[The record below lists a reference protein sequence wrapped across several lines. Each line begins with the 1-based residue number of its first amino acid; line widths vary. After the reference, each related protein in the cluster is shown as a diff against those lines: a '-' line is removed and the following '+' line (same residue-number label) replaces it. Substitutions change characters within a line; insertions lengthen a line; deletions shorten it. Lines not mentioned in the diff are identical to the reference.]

1 MTLIQQ
7 PKDKRLEQRLT
18 EAQRD
23 LIARGA
29 EAKGKSL
36 SDFVIESACLAA
48 ELAILDKR
56 VTYMS
61 APDFDAFTALLD
73 EPPKSV
79 AGLDK
84 LFAKKAPWLA

>member
-1 MTLIQQ
+1 MSLIQQ

-23 LIARGA
+23 LISRGA
-29 EAKGKSL
+29 DAKGKSV

-56 VTYMS
+56 VTYMTES
-61 APDFDAFTALLD
+61 DFDKFLAMLD
-73 EPPKSV
+73 EPPRQV
-79 AGLDK
+79 PGLDE
-84 LFAKKAPWLA
+84 LFSKKAPWLA

>member
-1 MTLIQQ
+1 MSLIQQ

-23 LIARGA
+23 LISRGA

-61 APDFDAFTALLD
+61 ESGFQKLLAMLD
-73 EPPKSV
+73 EPPRLV
-79 AGLDK
+79 PGLDD
-84 LFAKKAPWLA
+84 LFSKKAPWLA

>member
-1 MTLIQQ
+1 MSLIQQ
-7 PKDKRLEQRLT
+7 PKDKRLEQRVT

-23 LIARGA
+23 LISRGA

-36 SDFVIESACLAA
+36 SDFVIEASCLAA

-61 APDFDAFTALLD
+61 ESSFQKLLAMLD
-73 EPPKSV
+73 EPPKNIP
-79 AGLDK
+79 GLDD
-84 LFAKKAPWLA
+84 LFSKKAPWLA

>member
-1 MTLIQQ
+1 MTLMQQ

-18 EAQRD
+18 EAQRA

-48 ELAILDKR
+48 ELAILDQR
-56 VTYMS
+56 ITYLS
-61 APDFDAFTALLD
+61 ADDFESFTERLAQ
-73 EPPKSV
+73 PAKSID
-79 AGLDK
+79 GLDK
-84 LFAKKAPWLA
+84 LFEKKAPWLA